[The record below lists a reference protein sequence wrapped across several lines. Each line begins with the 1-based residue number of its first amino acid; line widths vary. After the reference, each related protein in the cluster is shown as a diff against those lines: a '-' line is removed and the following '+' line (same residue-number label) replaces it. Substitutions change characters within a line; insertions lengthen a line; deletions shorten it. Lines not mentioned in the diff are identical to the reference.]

1 MQSSRSRCTAVIA
14 AVLAL
19 SPLACGPE
27 AGPGEQAAR
36 GACRGLTEDDV
47 RPEADRINFL
57 KDKEQLAAQ
66 AANEDPRYDAL
77 YDARK
82 ALREATEKK
91 DSKGALAAGLL
102 VVRECREVNAD

>member
-1 MQSSRSRCTAVIA
+1 MQSSRFRFTAVFTL
-14 AVLAL
+14 VLAL
-19 SPLACGPE
+19 APLACGEE
-27 AGPGEQAAR
+27 AGPGEEAAR
-36 GACRGLTEDDV
+36 GACKGLTEDDV

-66 AANEDPRYDAL
+66 AANDNPEYDAL

-102 VVRECREVNAD
+102 VVRECRAVNSD